1 MKVFVLFIKHKNIQK
16 IQKMLDKTKT
26 NPENI
31 SKGRWGNGVK
41 QFGSVGVKG
50 VKIRGIKM
58 GILYHIKIGLKNR
71 QTIRRLM
78 EK

>member
-1 MKVFVLFIKHKNIQK
+1 MKVVVLFIKHKNIQK
-16 IQKMLDKTKT
+16 NQMLDKTKT

-50 VKIRGIKM
+50 
-58 GILYHIKIGLKNR
+58 
-71 QTIRRLM
+71 
-78 EK
+78 